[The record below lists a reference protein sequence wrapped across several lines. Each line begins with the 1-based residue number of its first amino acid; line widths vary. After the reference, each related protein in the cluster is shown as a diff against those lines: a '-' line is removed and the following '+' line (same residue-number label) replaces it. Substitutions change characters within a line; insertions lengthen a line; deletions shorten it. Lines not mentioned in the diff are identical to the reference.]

1 MIQKPP
7 VKHRDAQV
15 GFKKKKKDL
24 IYSACVK

>member
-15 GFKKKKKDL
+15 GFKKKKDL
-24 IYSACVK
+24 IYSAYVK